1 MQCCVCGNDL
11 PAGSKPTRK
20 TCSTK
25 CRSAYYR
32 RRRAEPDSALKLTEP
47 GPDNGEGPRER
58 TTRPSSRRGPSESP
72 VGESATWERLISLA
86 TDRIVTAIER
96 RGYPSEKR
104 SSTAWCVDM
113 REQVLSQA
121 PKEAAGYRLVLS
133 PRKTSDMPRLCPKRS
148 RTRDTAWYTLAPFE
162 YPDDLR
168 LRDSLWY
175 RIVWVAAQGERI
187 RMKAG
192 EPVPG
197 LWYFVGPHSVRG
209 HLHKSAAEHQN
220 PVSYMPHS
228 PAPLLVT
235 AVTPSTATEP
245 PTLATAATAAA
256 AMETPAPRAAASPTP
271 PESQPMEEWK
281 ALLDSFPPL
290 DMEHSGLLVNFVASP
305 EYMIQLLYEERL
317 AEAKASGRTA
327 PKQPITSLSHKE
339 LSSIH
344 AALTSARLPSH
355 FTQQCK
361 AVFAFLRRNGT
372 DVLATLPLA
381 LFPLNEEQRRPIQH
395 AASNP
400 SKRTYARYVCAW
412 QDARL
417 ADQPFPVEPNV
428 NLSSK
433 ERNEIR
439 KMMRDLRNVMLF
451 QKLVKT
457 PGLPV

>member
-32 RRRAEPDSALKLTEP
+32 RRRAEPDDAAKLAGP
-47 GPDNGEGPRER
+47 GPDKSEGPKER
-58 TTRPSSRRGPSESP
+58 TPRASSRRGPSQSP
-72 VGESATWERLISLA
+72 IVEAATWERLISLA
-86 TDRIVTAIER
+86 TDRIVAAIER
-96 RGYPSEKR
+96 RGCSSEKR
-104 SSTAWCVDM
+104 ASEAWCVDM

-121 PKEAAGYRLVLS
+121 PKEASGYRLVLP
-133 PRKTSDMPRLCPKRS
+133 PRKTRDAPRLCPKRS
-148 RTRDTAWYTLAPFE
+148 RTRDAAWYTLAPFE

-168 LRDSLWY
+168 LRDSRWY
-175 RIVWVAAQGERI
+175 RILWVAAQGQRI
-187 RMKAG
+187 RMKAE

-197 LWYFVGPHSVRG
+197 LWYFVGPHGVRG
-209 HLHKSAAEHQN
+209 HLRKTTNELQS
-220 PVSYMPHS
+220 PVSS
-228 PAPLLVT
+228 ARQAPAPLLVT

-245 PTLATAATAAA
+245 PTIATVATPAAAIEGPTPSAATS
-256 AMETPAPRAAASPTP
+256 PSPTEP
-271 PESQPMEEWK
+271 QPMKEWN

-290 DMEHSGLLVNFVASP
+290 DVEHSGLLVSFVASH

-317 AEAKASGRTA
+317 AEAKASGRSE
-327 PKQPITSLSHKE
+327 PKQPITNLSHKE

-355 FTQQCK
+355 FTQQCR

-372 DVLATLPLA
+372 DVLTTLPVA
-381 LFPLNEEQRRPIQH
+381 LFPLDEDQRRPIQH
-395 AASNP
+395 AASNH

-417 ADQPFPVEPNV
+417 ADQPLPVEPNV

-439 KMMRDLRNVMLF
+439 KMMRDLRNVMFF
-451 QKLVKT
+451 QKLVKSQS
-457 PGLPV
+457 LPA